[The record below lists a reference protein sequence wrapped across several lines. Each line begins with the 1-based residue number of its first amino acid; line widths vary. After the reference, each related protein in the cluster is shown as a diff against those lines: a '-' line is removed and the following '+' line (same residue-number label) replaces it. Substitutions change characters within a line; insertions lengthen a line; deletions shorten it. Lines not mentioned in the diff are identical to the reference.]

1 MNEATTANNKGNLI
15 VIEEHLLHTLEELE
29 EKVHDIDDPA
39 AYVAKLVKSFK
50 AGALPSIIMALK
62 KRPTM
67 HIFVL
72 AAQYP
77 NLDKK
82 VQPLYIKLVDEYN
95 RQMEEAVRKIDML
108 YENVLW
114 VPVTNKIG
122 MSPGETPLM
131 PNGKLL
137 AWPCKKYRKFRI
149 I

>member
-1 MNEATTANNKGNLI
+1 MG
-15 VIEEHLLHTLEELE
+15 
-29 EKVHDIDDPA
+29 DPA

-50 AGALPSIIMALK
+50 AGALPS
-62 KRPTM
+62 
-67 HIFVL
+67 IFVL

-95 RQMEEAVRKIDML
+95 KQMEEAVRKIDML

-114 VPVTNKIG
+114 VPATHKMG

-137 AWPCKKYRKFRI
+137 AWPCKKYGTCGSKNVAAHEAMLDVIFNVYCRGLNRNLGPNI
-149 I
+149 CCQ